1 MKQWRV
7 WGRAAVVGLAYAAY
21 APAGAVAQG
30 SGSIAAAEAMASPLT
45 NVTSAMLRAAPQSG
59 DWLMYGHNYSNNRY
73 SPLKRITTANVGT
86 LVPRMVF
93 QTGTERLGSLET
105 TPVVVNGIMY
115 FTSPATPNN
124 VVVAVDLRTQKTLWR
139 YEHKNAPVSTAC
151 CGPNNRGVAVSGGN
165 VYVATLDAQLIAL
178 DQATG
183 KEKWVVTVA
192 DPAEGYT
199 ETMAPLVIDDKVII
213 GSSGAEYGIRGF
225 VRAYNAATGALMW
238 TFYTIPAPDA
248 RADEG
253 GINGWYGHWSPTTPE
268 GTPLNRNI
276 AKEKADSAKY
286 ADAWKTGGGSMWMTP
301 AYDPDTRTMYISIGN
316 ASPDLDGSVRPGD
329 NLWVESIVALD
340 ATTGKFKWGY
350 QMVPHDVWDLDATSP
365 PVITMVGGRKA
376 IVHAG
381 KTGWMYV
388 LDAAT
393 GKLIRRSDAFVPQEN
408 MFAQPTPEGTRMLPG
423 ANGGQEW
430 SPVAVNPELQ
440 YAYSVALHQPMNY
453 KTHYAPKETGRL
465 WLGSA
470 FVAIPGEEQWGYVS
484 AINLKT
490 GKIAWQVKTEQPMIG
505 GATATAGGLMFTG
518 EGNGWFKAYDARTG
532 GVLWSFY
539 CGAGVNAAP
548 SVFEVDGEQFVA
560 VAAGGNF
567 QLGYP
572 LGDAV
577 FVFGLPKTS
586 RGK

>member
-1 MKQWRV
+1 MRQWTR
-7 WGRAAVVGLAYAAY
+7 WRMAVAI
-21 APAGAVAQG
+21 GAMCAVYPPQFATAQG
-30 SGSIAAAEAMASPLT
+30 SGSTRTGEPMASPLT
-45 NVTSAMLRAAPQSG
+45 NVTSAMLRQAQQSG
-59 DWLMYGHNYSNNRY
+59 DWLMYGHNYWNNRY
-73 SPLKRITTANVGT
+73 SPLNQINTTNVGS

-105 TPVVVNGIMY
+105 TPVVVNGVMY
-115 FTSPATPNN
+115 LTSPATPNN
-124 VVVAVDLRTQKTLWR
+124 VVVAVDLRTQQTLWR

-199 ETMAPLVIDDKVII
+199 ETMAPLIIDDKVII

-225 VRAYNAATGALMW
+225 VRAYNAATGALVW
-238 TFYTIPAPDA
+238 NFYTIPAPDA

-268 GTPLNRNI
+268 GTPLHRNI

-365 PVITMVGGRKA
+365 PVITMVDGRKA

-408 MFAQPTPEGTRMLPG
+408 MFAQPTAEGTRMLPG

-453 KTHYAPKETGRL
+453 KTHYAPHETD
-465 WLGSA
+465 
-470 FVAIPGEEQWGYVS
+470 
-484 AINLKT
+484 
-490 GKIAWQVKTEQPMIG
+490 QPMIG

-532 GVLWSFY
+532 AVLWKFY

-567 QLGYP
+567 QLNYP

-577 FVFGLPKTS
+577 FVFGLPKAG
-586 RGK
+586 R